1 LVSGRVLTGFG
12 ARLLAGRG
20 VPPANARY
28 VAESAVLNEAAG
40 VTTHGVVQF
49 FYFDK
54 QVGPVIDPSAEPK
67 LVLDRSAV
75 ALVDGNGSFAQ
86 LAMRLAAR
94 IAAGK
99 ARRFGIGLVC
109 VRNTSWLAGLGVKL
123 LPLVRQGFF
132 AELWAGSAFKY
143 VAPFGGC
150 EARLGTNPI
159 AFGFPVPGRP
169 PVICDFSTSTVARG
183 RAGLMIHAGDR
194 APEKIFLDGRGRAT
208 DNSAVL
214 EAGGSI
220 MLLGGEHYGYKGFG
234 LSLWVEALGLMAGNR
249 YEPGRELRE
258 SFALML
264 INPAAFGEA
273 DFYSK
278 EVNRFVEII
287 KGGRRRP
294 GVKEIRLPGERSF
307 RSLARSEG
315 LGIFLSGETLARLN
329 DLAARNGLKPISLK
343 S

>member
-1 LVSGRVLTGFG
+1 
-12 ARLLAGRG
+12 
-20 VPPANARY
+20 
-28 VAESAVLNEAAG
+28 
-40 VTTHGVVQF
+40 
-49 FYFDK
+49 
-54 QVGPVIDPSAEPK
+54 
-67 LVLDRSAV
+67 
-75 ALVDGNGSFAQ
+75 
-86 LAMRLAAR
+86 
-94 IAAGK
+94 
-99 ARRFGIGLVC
+99 
-109 VRNTSWLAGLGVKL
+109 
-123 LPLVRQGFF
+123 
-132 AELWAGSAFKY
+132 
-143 VAPFGGC
+143 
-150 EARLGTNPI
+150 
-159 AFGFPVPGRP
+159 
-169 PVICDFSTSTVARG
+169 
-183 RAGLMIHAGDR
+183 
-194 APEKIFLDGRGRAT
+194 
-208 DNSAVL
+208 
-214 EAGGSI
+214 
-220 MLLGGEHYGYKGFG
+220 
-234 LSLWVEALGLMAGNR
+234 GLMAGNR